1 MSRTRLP
8 GGCRGSRRKRMRGG
22 TQYHDLNVPIPRSQG
37 TLVGLV
43 GRLQSTGYGVLAF
56 SHTIYGRPDAK
67 KDKADNVLKDSIV
80 HSAVMAAGSEY
91 GLGNQQGPTMLRRL
105 NAVVEELSDI
115 AYYSADVGG
124 EVGEVLESYDIVS
137 ISPRSDATFSS
148 ACSTANRADIIMLDY
163 TTGRLPFK
171 LKSSA
176 VKAASQLGI
185 AFELCYSSAILE
197 PSKRKAL
204 VRIAHDLRSACRG
217 VRNPAPR
224 IILSSGSR
232 VASGNDFGALALRAP
247 GDLVNVLK
255 AFLSFDDKL
264 AADAMGKAAEET
276 ITICRNRRL
285 GIRLANRSCSATMG
299 NTVIGVDKSDKESG
313 VGKSMAPA
321 LGGMKG
327 SVERQLMATPE
338 SAEADDV
345 PATEDMPSFCGVGSE
360 EKKLTSSIDAA
371 MLDQEISDRNDSE
384 DEGDDN
390 DDGFITFS

>member
-8 GGCRGSRRKRMRGG
+8 GGCRGSRRKRMRDG

-43 GRLQSTGYGVLAF
+43 GRLLSTGYGVLAF

-67 KDKADNVLKDSIV
+67 KDQADTVLKDSIV
-80 HSAVMAAGSEY
+80 RSAAMAAESEY
-91 GLGNQQGPTMLRRL
+91 GLGNQQGPTSTMLRRL

-124 EVGEVLESYDIVS
+124 EVGDVLKSYDIVAV
-137 ISPRSDATFSS
+137 SPRSDATFSS

-185 AFELCYSSAILE
+185 AFELCYSSAILD

-232 VASGNDFGALALRAP
+232 VASGNDFGALALRTP
-247 GDLVNVLK
+247 GDLINVLK
-255 AFLSFDDKL
+255 AVLSFDDKL
-264 AADAMGKAAEET
+264 AAEAMGKAAEET

-285 GIRLANRSCSATMG
+285 GIHLANRSCSGTMG
-299 NTVIGVDKSDKESG
+299 NTAIGVDKSDKESG

-321 LGGMKG
+321 LGEMRG
-327 SVERQLMATPE
+327 SVKRQLMTTPE
-338 SAEADDV
+338 SAEADNV
-345 PATEDMPSFCGVGSE
+345 AATEDKLSSCGVGPE
-360 EKKLTSSIDAA
+360 EKKLTSS
-371 MLDQEISDRNDSE
+371 MSDQDISDRNDSE